1 MSRVRKLILG
11 HGIVNHKPSN
21 ALKAQVYIVL
31 RIWRNYSHHDFGIER
46 FIRLFLACA
55 QFLSLSLYLKHVLG
69 SFNSTTRK
77 IAIEIYVLFK
87 MIFPLL
93 LLSFGW
99 KEYYWTLP
107 VIVYFLVETVLYV
120 TSLIFISD
128 VVRENVQPRR
138 SLALLFIN
146 FFELVF
152 DFAFIYAFY
161 DTRLAEFFTRDLHG
175 GIDAIYFSF
184 VTAATVGYGDIAP
197 KASLAEKLAIGQLT
211 VTFIFVGLFL
221 NYFANLLNRV
231 NQVNTSN
238 DYKKMRHTK
247 KTQNP

>member
-1 MSRVRKLILG
+1 MSRVRKFFLG
-11 HGIVNHKPSN
+11 HGIVEHKPAN
-21 ALKAQVYIVL
+21 AFRGQVYIVL
-31 RIWRNYSHHDFGIER
+31 RIWRNYSHHDFGLER

-55 QFLSLSLYLKHVLG
+55 QFLSLGLYLKHLLG
-69 SFNSTTRK
+69 AANSTTRK
-77 IAIEIYVLFK
+77 IAIELYVFFK
-87 MIFPLL
+87 MAFPLL
-93 LLSFGW
+93 MLATGW
-99 KEYYWTLP
+99 TKYGWTIFL
-107 VIVYFLVETVLYV
+107 IVYFLIETVIYV

-128 VVRENVQPRR
+128 VVRDNVQPRR

-161 DTRLAEFFTRDLHG
+161 DLRVPDFFTRDLLG
-175 GIDAIYFSF
+175 GIDAVYFSF

-197 KASLAEKLAIGQLT
+197 KASLAEKLSIAQLT

-231 NQVNTSN
+231 NKVDTSS
-238 DYKKMRHTK
+238 DFKKMRHTPK
-247 KTQNP
+247 K

>member
-21 ALKAQVYIVL
+21 AVKAQVFIVL

-55 QFLSLSLYLKHVLG
+55 QFLSLSLYLKHILR
-69 SFNSTTRK
+69 SFDGTTRK
-77 IAIEIYVLFK
+77 IVIEIYVMFK

-93 LLSFGW
+93 LLSLGW
-99 KEYYWTLP
+99 TEFFWTLP
-107 VIVYFLVETVLYV
+107 IIVYFLVETVLYV

-128 VVRENVQPRR
+128 AVRENVQPRR

-161 DTRLAEFFTRDLHG
+161 DTRLAEFFTRDLQG

-197 KASLAEKLAIGQLT
+197 KASLAEKLAIAQLT

-231 NQVNTSN
+231 NQVNTSTV
-238 DYKKMRHTK
+238 YKKMRHTK
-247 KTQNP
+247 KTQNH